1 MRYIISFLLASI
13 ALPAL
18 TLPAYAEVPRVVTDI
33 PPVHSLVSLVMGDLG
48 QPVLLLDKGASEHD
62 FQLRPSQAGHVADAE
77 LIIWVGPELT
87 PWLDRAIGS
96 LGPDAQTLALLRD
109 KSTDTEEY
117 GHHDHHDDHAK
128 AHEAEAKGHDDHD
141 NSGIDPHAWLDPEN
155 AKNWL
160 RLIAERLAV
169 LDPENAATYTA
180 NARGGVLSIA
190 ALDDEITRL
199 LAPAKATPLIMAH
212 QAYGYFAGHYD
223 LTLAGAVAIGDATA
237 PGAGRITALQ
247 GAATATTC
255 LFPEPQHDPAQ
266 LTQLAESSGAKLG
279 GALDPVGSAL
289 TPGPDAYAT
298 LMRGLAQTIADCA
311 AR

>member
-1 MRYIISFLLASI
+1 MRYIISFLLAST

-18 TLPAYAEVPRVVTDI
+18 ALPAFAEVPRVVTDI
-33 PPVHSLVSLVMGDLG
+33 PPVHALVSLVMGDLG

-62 FQLRPSQAGHVADAE
+62 FQLRPSQAGDIADAG
-77 LIIWVGPELT
+77 LIVWVGPELT

-109 KSTDTEEY
+109 TATDTEDY
-117 GHHDHHDDHAK
+117 DDHDHNDHA
-128 AHEAEAKGHDDHD
+128 EHDDHD
-141 NSGIDPHAWLDPEN
+141 HSGLDPHAWLDPEN
-155 AKNWL
+155 AEIWL
-160 RLIAERLAV
+160 RLIADRLAS

-180 NARGGVLSIA
+180 NAGTAAQTIH
-190 ALDDEITRL
+190 ALDAEIAGI

-212 QAYGYFAGHYD
+212 DAYGYFADHYD

-237 PGAGRITALQ
+237 PGAARVTALQ

-266 LTQLAESSGAKLG
+266 LTQLAEATGAKLG
-279 GALDPVGSAL
+279 GALDPVGSTL